1 MKPDLFSRI
10 RAIGKLTPAQARMVD
25 LFNSNPNLL
34 AFENLSALSNR
45 ANVSKSSMVRFLIH
59 ILGYR
64 DFAQFQAERQAAMAD
79 TLDSPIMRFI
89 NDSPQTPGD
98 RTVVDTHIP
107 YTLQVVQHAY
117 SRLDMDAF
125 NQIAQILVQTRQPL
139 HLMGHRTAYALAY
152 MMYTN
157 LQYIRP
163 LVFMLGHAHTAMP
176 PEIFNVGKE
185 DAVLIISRRRY
196 SRHSLEIAQEIKQ
209 IGATLILVTD
219 SEVAPLSGLADVQL
233 VVSPPGKPGFESITA
248 WAALLEALTLTVA
261 DACRRE
267 EPGYSQK
274 VEKQLDRVFG
284 FLKK

>member
-1 MKPDLFSRI
+1 
-10 RAIGKLTPAQARMVD
+10 
-25 LFNSNPNLL
+25 
-34 AFENLSALSNR
+34 
-45 ANVSKSSMVRFLIH
+45 MVRFLIH

-79 TLDSPIMRFI
+79 SLDSPIMRFI
-89 NDSPQTPGD
+89 NDSSKTPGD

-125 NQIAQILVQTRQPL
+125 NQIAQILVQTQQPL
-139 HLMGHRTAYALAY
+139 HLLGHRTAYALAY

-163 LVFMLGHAHTAMP
+163 RVFMLGQAHTAMP
-176 PEIFNVGKE
+176 PEIFNVDKE

-196 SRHSLEIAQEIKQ
+196 SRHSLEIAKEIKQ

-233 VVSPPGKPGFESITA
+233 VVSPPGEQDFESITA
-248 WAALLEALTLTVA
+248 WAAILEALTLTVA
-261 DACRRE
+261 ETCRLE